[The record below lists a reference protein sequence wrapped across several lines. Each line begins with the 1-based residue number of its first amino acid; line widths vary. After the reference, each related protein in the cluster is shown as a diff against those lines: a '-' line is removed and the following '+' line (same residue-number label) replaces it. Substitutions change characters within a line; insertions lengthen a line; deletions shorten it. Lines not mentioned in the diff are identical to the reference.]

1 MNTLSAELLI
11 AAGMVVLTVVI
22 HLVGL
27 NGVVRLTSI
36 HLRRFKTIIH
46 VDRIVVPCG
55 MVLGVFAIHAV
66 EIWAYAL
73 LYELAGMSRTLEE
86 ALFISAGAY
95 STAGWGPLPVG
106 WRVVVALESV
116 NGLILLGWS
125 TAFLFQN
132 LHRLM
137 VAEDD
142 HPLPAGAIAHRR
154 SAKPRGRASGA

>member
-1 MNTLSAELLI
+1 MNSLAIELLI
-11 AAGMVVLTVVI
+11 AGAMVVLTVVI

-27 NGVVRLTSI
+27 SAVVLSTGL
-36 HLRRFKTIIH
+36 HLRRFKTVLH
-46 VDRIVVPCG
+46 LDRILVPCG

-73 LYELAGMSRTLEE
+73 LYRFGGLSGTLEE

-95 STAGWGPLPVG
+95 STAGWGALPLG
-106 WRVVVALESV
+106 WRVVIALESV

-137 VAEDD
+137 VAEED
-142 HPLPAGAIAHRR
+142 HPLPAGAIARR
-154 SAKPRGRASGA
+154 RNAGR

>member
-1 MNTLSAELLI
+1 MNNLATELA
-11 AAGMVVLTVVI
+11 AAGGMVLLTVVV
-22 HLVGL
+22 HLMGL
-27 NGVVRLTSI
+27 NLVVLSTGL
-36 HLRRFKTIIH
+36 HLRRFKTIILL
-46 VDRIVVPCG
+46 DRILVPCG

-73 LYELAGMSRTLEE
+73 LYRFGGMTGSLEE
-86 ALFISAGAY
+86 ALFVSAGAF
-95 STAGWGPLPVG
+95 STAGWGALPVG
-106 WRVVVALESV
+106 WRVVIALESV

-142 HPLPAGAIAHRR
+142 HPLPAGAIARR
-154 SAKPRGRASGA
+154 RRARND